1 MKSAMIYLKTTE
13 TCQLDCSHCFT
24 SGSLG
29 RKIYFDVDKTID
41 WFRRLKNG
49 IPEIKDIHDYLK
61 RILKEILQ
69 EDIPIK
75 AYLQVFPR

>member
-41 WFRRLKNG
+41 QIDNLG
-49 IPEIKDIHDYLK
+49 GS
-61 RILKEILQ
+61 
-69 EDIPIK
+69 IK
-75 AYLQVFPR
+75 AIEQGFQQNEISNTSFNEID